1 VRLRHIFPLLGP
13 LLGLW
18 LGVALPAFSQDGI
31 RVPARPGAGIDPMLA
46 GGWLSPRGDQIGD
59 RFGYGPYHWR
69 DSIGFAPTQRM
80 QWSYAFGS
88 RSSVGMSMASG
99 RDYLSE
105 PVFGADAR
113 QYGLVGRYS
122 LAPDWSLS
130 AETVSRDPSTLFR
143 LQDFRIGLRRQF

>member
-1 VRLRHIFPLLGP
+1 MRLRHIIPLLGP

-46 GGWLSPRGDQIGD
+46 GGWLSPRSDQIGD

-69 DSIGFAPTQRM
+69 DSIGFAPTQRV
-80 QWSYAFGS
+80 QWSHALGA
-88 RSSVGMSMASG
+88 RSSVDMSLANG
-99 RDYLSE
+99 RDFTTD
-105 PVFGADAR
+105 PVYGADVR
-113 QYGLVGRYS
+113 KFGLLGRYS

-130 AETVSRDPSTLFR
+130 AETVSRDPGSLFR
-143 LQDFRIGLRRQF
+143 LNDFRIGLRRSF